1 MAKLNSSASD
11 EPAKPFPR
19 WRQTL
24 TWVRGRPLVREIL
37 VLAGFVILTSI
48 MTWPWV
54 IHLRNAC
61 SDPGDPYLH
70 SWVMW
75 WDYHQTFTNP
85 LRLFQANIF
94 YPLPYTLAFTE
105 HDYGIALLFF
115 PLYAIGLRPLTVIS
129 IASFVGFAF
138 SGYGAFRLT
147 RTLTGSSGAAWI
159 AGIAFAFAPFRF
171 QVLAQI
177 TYVWAGWIPLLLEAL
192 VLFARNRSWKR
203 AAWLSVAFTMNGLTC
218 LTWMFLSLIPLIL
231 SALVLIVSL
240 RLWRDRKFW
249 IRGAAAAALSFLFLF
264 PFLLPYLRVSKLYGF
279 TWGAELVT
287 KNSPTIWNWLVAD
300 YPSRLWKGLGER
312 LGTKGARLFPG
323 VLTPALALISLLV
336 APLKRTVA
344 QPINERAKPII
355 RRVIPVLDAVS
366 IGATLFIIGSL
377 TFAGSTYWKFLG
389 RVFAGPTLARSV
401 IVLSVALILRMIL
414 IYPLPLTKFLEP
426 ARAWIAEVS
435 RSKMGE
441 AFWLGW
447 IWTVVGFLLS
457 LGMNS
462 PFFRFLFN
470 YVFIFRS
477 MREPGRAAMIVAVG
491 LSLLAGVG
499 MVGLSRVLRVKPKT
513 TTAVVMM
520 VGVLLL
526 FDLRVAPMKPTLG
539 AVDPDQ
545 LAVWL
550 KQKSIR
556 GGLVELP
563 TGTGTLPHLYMLRAA
578 DHGKPLINAIAT
590 FVPPHVDQI
599 TNLSREAPIPVKLL
613 DVLERVPT
621 SYLIIHNDLN
631 DSVRAPVYELFLAQ
645 GIASK
650 RLRFIR
656 RLGPADVYAVTKVEP
671 DAAVEQTQAPGFLPR
686 DWAAS
691 LEDKPENLAGLYL
704 PWSQRLYRLHLV
716 AEGRMPKYQELI
728 DDAKKYGAGVF
739 AGDDDQFRERE
750 LRLAEQLT
758 REKFSQL
765 SDADFVNRVITNG
778 GLNISSDERDR
789 FISSLATGTETRGTL
804 LVTLANDQRLVD
816 RERNRSL
823 VLIHFF
829 AYLRRNPGDPP
840 DKDMSGFE
848 FWVEQMRQNG
858 GIDLTA
864 AFSSSIERGKM
875 METKGSPR

>member
-1 MAKLNSSASD
+1 MAKLNSSPSEA
-11 EPAKPFPR
+11 PAKSFPR

-24 TWVRGRPLVREIL
+24 ALVLGKPLVRELL
-37 VLAGFVILTSI
+37 VLAGLVILTSI

-70 SWVMW
+70 SYVMW
-75 WDYHQTFTNP
+75 WDYHQTFADP

-105 HDYGIALLFF
+105 HDYGIAMLFF
-115 PLYAIGLRPLTVIS
+115 PLYALGLRPLTVIS
-129 IASFVGFAF
+129 IASFLGFAF

-147 RTLTGSSGAAWI
+147 RTLTGSVGAAWI
-159 AGIAFAFAPFRF
+159 GGIAFAFAPFRF

-177 TYVWAGWIPLLLEAL
+177 TYVFAGWIPLLLEAL

-218 LTWMFLSLIPLIL
+218 LTWMFLSLVPLIF
-231 SALVLIVSL
+231 SAVVLVVSL

-249 IRGAAAAALSFLFLF
+249 IRGAAAAAGSFLLLF

-279 TWGAELVT
+279 TWGPELVT
-287 KNSPTIWNWLVAD
+287 KNSPTVWNWLVAD
-300 YPSRLWKGLGER
+300 YPSRLWRGLGEK

-323 VLTPALALISLLV
+323 LVTPALALFSLFV
-336 APLKRTVA
+336 SPLRLATGRS
-344 QPINERAKPII
+344 INERAKPII
-355 RRVIPVLDAVS
+355 RWLVPVLDAASV
-366 IGATLFIIGSL
+366 GATLFIIGSL
-377 TFAGSTYWKFLG
+377 ALAESPYWKFLG
-389 RVFAGPTLARSV
+389 RVFAGPTLIRSV
-401 IVLSVALILRMIL
+401 VVLSVALIVRLVL
-414 IYPLPLTKFLEP
+414 VYPSRLTKTVESVGP
-426 ARAWIAEVS
+426 WIAEIS
-435 RSKMGE
+435 RSRLGE

-447 IWTVVGFLLS
+447 IWAVVGFLLS

-462 PFFRFLFN
+462 SFFRLLFD
-470 YVFIFRS
+470 YAFIFRS

-499 MVGLSRVLRVKPKT
+499 VVGLIRVLRVEPKAAT
-513 TTAVVMM
+513 VVVMI
-520 VGVLLL
+520 VGGLLL
-526 FDLRVAPMKPTLG
+526 FDLRVAPMNPTLG
-539 AVDPDQ
+539 AVDPDE

-590 FVPPHVDQI
+590 FVPPHVTQI
-599 TNLSREAPIPVKLL
+599 NDLSREAPIPFRLL
-613 DVLERVPT
+613 DVLESVPT
-621 SYLIIHNDLN
+621 SYLIIHNDLI
-631 DSVRAPVYELFLAQ
+631 DSVRAPVYELFLAH

-656 RLGPADVYAVTKVEP
+656 RLGMADVYAVTKVEP
-671 DAAVEQTQAPGFLPR
+671 DAAIEQTPAPGFLPR

-704 PWSQRLYRLHLV
+704 SWSQRLYRLHLL
-716 AEGRMPKYQELI
+716 AEGRMPRYQELI
-728 DDAKKYGAGVF
+728 DDAKKYGVGVF

-750 LRLAEQLT
+750 LRLAEQLV

-765 SDADFVNRVITNG
+765 PDADFVNRVLANG
-778 GLNISSDERDR
+778 GLAVSSEEHQK
-789 FISSLATGTETRGTL
+789 FISHLADNTETRGTL
-804 LVTLANDQRLVD
+804 LVTLANDQRLID
-816 RERNRSL
+816 REKNRSL

-829 AYLRRNPGDPP
+829 AYLQRNPGDPP
-840 DKDMSGFE
+840 DKDTSGFD

-864 AFSSSIERGKM
+864 AFSNSVERRKM
-875 METKGSPR
+875 METKGAQR

>member
-1 MAKLNSSASD
+1 MAKLNSSPSEARTKSLHRWLQTL
-11 EPAKPFPR
+11 ALARKKPFA
-19 WRQTL
+19 
-24 TWVRGRPLVREIL
+24 RELL

-75 WDYHQTFTNP
+75 WDYHQTFTDP
-85 LRLFQANIF
+85 LRLFHANIF
-94 YPLPYTLAFTE
+94 YPLPYSLAFTE
-105 HDYGIALLFF
+105 HDYGIALIFF
-115 PLYAIGLRPLTVIS
+115 PLYAIGLRPLTVLS
-129 IASFVGFAF
+129 IASFLGFAF

-177 TYVWAGWIPLLLEAL
+177 TYVFAGWIPLLLEAL

-218 LTWMFLSLIPLIL
+218 LTWMFLSLVPLVF

-249 IRGAAAAALSFLFLF
+249 IRGAAAAAGSFLLLF
-264 PFLLPYLRVSKLYGF
+264 PFLLPYLRVAKMYGF
-279 TWGAELVT
+279 TWGPELVT

-300 YPSRLWKGLGER
+300 YPSRLWRGLGER

-323 VLTPALALISLLV
+323 VVTPTLALISLFA
-336 APLKRTVA
+336 APIRLATA
-344 QPINERAKPII
+344 QPISERAKPII
-355 RRVIPVLDAVS
+355 RRLVPVLDAVCV
-366 IGATLFIIGSL
+366 GATLFIIGSL
-377 TFAGSTYWKFLG
+377 ALAGSTYWRFLG
-389 RVFAGPTLARSV
+389 RVFAGPTLTRSV
-401 IVLSVALILRMIL
+401 IVLLVALILRL
-414 IYPLPLTKFLEP
+414 IVSPSQLWKLPKSIG
-426 ARAWIAEVS
+426 AGVVQIS
-435 RSKMGE
+435 RSQMSE

-462 PFFRFLFN
+462 SFFRLLFE

-499 MVGLSRVLRVKPKT
+499 MIGLTRVLRVQPKAAT
-513 TTAVVMM
+513 VVVMI
-520 VGVLLL
+520 VGALLL
-526 FDLRVAPMKPTLG
+526 FDLRVAPMNITYG
-539 AVDPDQ
+539 AVDPDE
-545 LAVWL
+545 LAIWL
-550 KQKSIR
+550 KQKSMR

-590 FVPPHVDQI
+590 FVPPHVNQI
-599 TNLSREAPIPVKLL
+599 NDLSREAPIPVKLL
-613 DVLERVPT
+613 DVLESVPT
-621 SYLIIHNDLN
+621 SYLIIHNDLI
-631 DSVRAPVYELFLAQ
+631 DSVRAPVYELFLAN
-645 GIASK
+645 GIASN

-656 RLGPADVYAVTKVEP
+656 RLGTADVYAVTKVES
-671 DAAVEQTQAPGFLPR
+671 DAAIEQARGPSFLPR

-704 PWSQRLYRLHLV
+704 PWSQRLYRLHLL
-716 AEGRMPKYQELI
+716 AEGRMPRYQELI
-728 DDAKKYGAGVF
+728 DDAKKYGVGVF

-750 LRLAEQLT
+750 LRLAEQLV

-765 SDADFVNRVITNG
+765 SDADFVNRVLANG
-778 GLNISSDERDR
+778 GLEVSSEERAR
-789 FISSLATGTETRGTL
+789 FISNLASTTETRGTFL
-804 LVTLANDQRLVD
+804 FTLANDQRLID
-816 RERNRSL
+816 REKNRSL

-864 AFSSSIERGKM
+864 AFSNSIERRKM
-875 METKGSPR
+875 IETKGAQR

>member
-1 MAKLNSSASD
+1 MAKLNSSSPEA
-11 EPAKPFPR
+11 PAKPIQR

-24 TWVRGRPLVREIL
+24 AWARKKPFTRELFIL
-37 VLAGFVILTSI
+37 LGFVLLTSI

-75 WDYHQTFTNP
+75 WDYHQTFTDP

-94 YPLPYTLAFTE
+94 YPLSYTLAFTE
-105 HDYGIALLFF
+105 HDYGIAMLFF

-129 IASFVGFAF
+129 IASFSGFAF

-147 RTLTGSSGAAWI
+147 RTLTGSVGAAWI

-177 TYVWAGWIPLLLEAL
+177 TYVFAGWIPLLLEAL

-218 LTWMFLSLIPLIL
+218 LTWMFLSLVPLIF

-249 IRGAAAAALSFLFLF
+249 IRGAAAAVLSFLLLF
-264 PFLLPYLRVSKLYGF
+264 PFLLPYLRVAKLYGF
-279 TWGAELVT
+279 TWGPELVT
-287 KNSPTIWNWLVAD
+287 RNSPTIWNWLVAD

-323 VLTPALALISLLV
+323 LITPALALISVFV
-336 APLKRTVA
+336 APFRLA
-344 QPINERAKPII
+344 AAPPISERAKPII
-355 RRVIPVLDAVS
+355 RRLVPVLDAASV
-366 IGATLFIIGSL
+366 GATLFIIGSL
-377 TFAGSTYWKFLG
+377 ALAESPYWKFLG
-389 RVFAGPTLARSV
+389 RIFAGPTLIRSV
-401 IVLSVALILRMIL
+401 TVLSVALILRMVL
-414 IYPLPLTKFLEP
+414 VYPSRLTKLLES
-426 ARAWIAEVS
+426 AGGWIAEVS
-435 RSKMGE
+435 RSEMSL

-462 PFFRFLFN
+462 PFFRVLFD

-499 MVGLSRVLRVKPKT
+499 MVGLVRVLRVKPKAAT
-513 TTAVVMM
+513 VVIMI

-526 FDLRVAPMKPTLG
+526 FDLRVAPMNPTLG
-539 AVDPDQ
+539 AVDPDE
-545 LAVWL
+545 LAIWL
-550 KQKSIR
+550 KQKPMH

-590 FVPPHVDQI
+590 FVPPHVTQI
-599 TNLSREAPIPVKLL
+599 TDLSREAPIPFKLL
-613 DVLERVPT
+613 DVLESVPT
-621 SYLIIHNDLN
+621 SYLIIHNDLI
-631 DSVRAPVYELFLAQ
+631 DSVRAPVYELFLAH
-645 GIASK
+645 GIASQ
-650 RLRFIR
+650 RLRFVR
-656 RLGPADVYAVTKVEP
+656 RLGSADVYAVTKIEP
-671 DAAVEQTQAPGFLPR
+671 NAAIEQTNGPSLLPR

-691 LEDKPENLAGLYL
+691 LQDKPENLAGLYL
-704 PWSQRLYRLHLV
+704 PWSQRLYRLHLL
-716 AEGRMPKYQELI
+716 AEGRMPRYQELI

-739 AGDDDQFRERE
+739 AGDDDQFQARE
-750 LRLAEQLT
+750 LRLAEQLV
-758 REKFSQL
+758 REKFGQM
-765 SDADFVNRVITNG
+765 SDADFVNRVLANG
-778 GLNISSDERDR
+778 GLGVSSEERQR
-789 FISSLATGTETRGTL
+789 FIAKLASATDTRGTL
-804 LVTLANDQRLVD
+804 LVTLANDQRLID
-816 RERNRSL
+816 REKNRSL

-829 AYLRRNPGDPP
+829 AYLQRNPGDPP
-840 DKDMSGFE
+840 DKDTSGFE

-864 AFSSSIERGKM
+864 AFSNSVERRKM
-875 METKGSPR
+875 METKGTQR

>member
-1 MAKLNSSASD
+1 MAKLNSSSPEARAES
-11 EPAKPFPR
+11 FPR

-24 TWVRGRPLVREIL
+24 AWALGKPFVRDLL
-37 VLAGFVILTSI
+37 VLLGFVILTSI

-75 WDYHQTFTNP
+75 WDYHQTFTDP

-94 YPLPYTLAFTE
+94 YPLSYTLAFTE
-105 HDYGIALLFF
+105 HDYGIAMLFF

-129 IASFVGFAF
+129 IASFLGFAF

-147 RTLTGSSGAAWI
+147 RTLTGSWGAAWI

-177 TYVWAGWIPLLLEAL
+177 TYVFAGWIPLLLEAL
-192 VLFARNRSWKR
+192 VLFARRRSWKR
-203 AAWLSVAFTMNGLTC
+203 ATWLSVAFTMNGLTC
-218 LTWMFLSLIPLIL
+218 LTWMFLSLVPLIF
-231 SALVLIVSL
+231 SAAVLIISL
-240 RLWRDRKFW
+240 KLWRDRKFW
-249 IRGAAAAALSFLFLF
+249 IRGAAAAALSFLLLF
-264 PFLLPYLRVSKLYGF
+264 PFLLPYLRVARLYGF
-279 TWGAELVT
+279 TWGPELVT
-287 KNSPTIWNWLVAD
+287 KNSPTVWNWLVAD
-300 YPSRLWKGLGER
+300 YPSRLWRGLGER
-312 LGTKGARLFPG
+312 FGTKGARLFPG
-323 VLTPALALISLLV
+323 LVTPTLALMSLLV
-336 APLKRTVA
+336 APLQLA
-344 QPINERAKPII
+344 AGQPISERAKPII
-355 RRVIPVLDAVS
+355 RRLVPLLDAASV
-366 IGATLFIIGSL
+366 GATLFIIGSL
-377 TFAGSTYWKFLG
+377 ALAESTYWKFLG
-389 RVFAGPTLARSV
+389 RVFAGPTLVRSV
-401 IVLSVALILRMIL
+401 VVLSVALILRMVL
-414 IYPLPLTKFLEP
+414 VYPSWLTKLLESVGP
-426 ARAWIAEVS
+426 WLAEVS
-435 RSKMGE
+435 RSRLGE

-447 IWTVVGFLLS
+447 IWAVVGFLLS

-462 PFFRFLFN
+462 SFFRLLFE

-499 MVGLSRVLRVKPKT
+499 VVGLTRVLRVNPKAAT
-513 TTAVVMM
+513 VVIII
-520 VGVLLL
+520 VGGLLL
-526 FDLRVAPMKPTLG
+526 FDLRVAPMNPTLG
-539 AVDPDQ
+539 AVDPDE

-550 KQKSIR
+550 KQKSMR

-590 FVPPHVDQI
+590 FVPPHVTQI
-599 TNLSREAPIPVKLL
+599 NDLSREAPIRVKLL
-613 DVLERVPT
+613 DVLESVPT
-621 SYLIIHNDLN
+621 SYLIIHNDLI
-631 DSVRAPVYELFLAQ
+631 DAVRAPVYEAFLAH
-645 GIASK
+645 GIAAK

-656 RLGPADVYAVTKVEP
+656 RLGAADVYAVTKVEP
-671 DAAVEQTQAPGFLPR
+671 AAATEQTQSPGFLPR

-691 LEDKPENLAGLYL
+691 LADKPENLAGLYL
-704 PWSQRLYRLHLV
+704 PWSQRLYRLHLL
-716 AEGRMPKYQELI
+716 AEGRMPRYQELI

-750 LRLAEQLT
+750 LLLAEQLM
-758 REKFSQL
+758 RAKFSQL
-765 SDADFVNRVITNG
+765 SNADFVNRVLANG
-778 GLNISSDERDR
+778 SLEVSSEERDR
-789 FISSLATGTETRGTL
+789 FISNLASTTETRGTL
-804 LVTLANDQRLVD
+804 VVRLANDQRVID
-816 RERNRSL
+816 REKNRSL

-829 AYLRRNPGDPP
+829 AYLQRNPGDPP

-864 AFSSSIERGKM
+864 AFSSSLERGKVV
-875 METKGSPR
+875 ETKGSQR